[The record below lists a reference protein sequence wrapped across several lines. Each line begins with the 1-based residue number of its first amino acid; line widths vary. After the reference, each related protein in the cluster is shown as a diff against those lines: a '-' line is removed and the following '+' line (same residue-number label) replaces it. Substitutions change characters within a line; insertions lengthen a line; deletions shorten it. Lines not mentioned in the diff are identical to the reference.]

1 MRINGLAVGELDS
14 KIEIETP
21 TLTNHAVTGE
31 QIKSWASFG
40 FVWGKRLKTSAE
52 KFEGD
57 QQVAIEETKWL
68 TRWVSGLNE
77 TMRFKISGVYYYIKG
92 IDEADRKVSMI
103 VRTEK
108 RNNV

>member
-21 TLTNHAVTGE
+21 TFSNQAVTGE

-40 FVWGKRLKTSAE
+40 FVWGKRMKASAE
-52 KFEGD
+52 RFESD
-57 QQVAIEETKWL
+57 QQVALEETKWL
-68 TRWVSGLNE
+68 VRWVSGLNE
-77 TMRFKISGVYYYIKG
+77 TMRFKISSAYYYIKG
-92 IDEADRKVSMI
+92 IEETDRHVSMI